1 MSGSAEASYDWRP
14 IGLSGVRRR
23 LWELIGAAP
32 GLHFRELQR
41 QSRAATGETVYHLDV
56 LERQGHIQSERFG
69 GLRRFF
75 SPEVAAE
82 DRAVFAALHS
92 QTRRQIVLLLLAE
105 GQLTHRQL
113 VEATRL
119 APSTLTWHL
128 RHLRRSGVLEL
139 EPSASAYT
147 LVRPRVV
154 RKLLLRHRTTF
165 RDELVN
171 RFADTWDQ
179 ISL

>member
-1 MSGSAEASYDWRP
+1 MSGSAHASYDWSY
-14 IGLSGVRRR
+14 IGRSGVRRR

-32 GLHFRELQR
+32 GLHLRELQR

-56 LERQGHIQSERFG
+56 LERHGLIRSERFG

-92 QTRRQIVLLLLAE
+92 PARRQIVLLLLAE
-105 GQLTHRQL
+105 GRLTHRWL

-128 RHLRRSGVLEL
+128 RHLRQSGVLEM
-139 EPSASAYT
+139 EPDESAYM
-147 LVRPRVV
+147 LVRPAAV
-154 RKLLLRHRTTF
+154 RNLLLRYRVTF
-165 RDELVN
+165 SDSLVSS
-171 RFADTWDQ
+171 FVDAWGQ
-179 ISL
+179 LSL